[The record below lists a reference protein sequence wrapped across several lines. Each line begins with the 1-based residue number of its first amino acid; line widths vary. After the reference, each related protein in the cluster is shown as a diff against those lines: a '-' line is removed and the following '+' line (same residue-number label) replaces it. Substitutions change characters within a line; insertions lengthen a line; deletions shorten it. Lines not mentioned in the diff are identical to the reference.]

1 MRIKHI
7 VNKQHML
14 FIRYIWVYKTHMCF
28 IQLLV
33 VINNQNMDSRKNKDI
48 DRREFIE
55 ISTKGAAAISLA
67 SFPVLTGCSN
77 IETAKSS
84 FGACYHDCPD
94 RCSWKITTVGNKL
107 KDFQASKNNPY
118 TAGKLCNKMINF
130 PNDVTFHLDRILTP
144 LKRTGQKGSG
154 EFIKISWEQA
164 ISEVASRVKGIIDQ
178 KGGEAVLPY
187 NFGGNQGL
195 VQGKAI
201 PNRFFAHIG
210 ASQLERTI
218 CGNAAVAG
226 VLSTNGQTTGVL
238 PEDIIHSKF
247 IILWGTNP
255 ILSNQH
261 LWPFIQKAKSNG
273 AKIVTVDPFLSKTS
287 EEADW
292 HIQPRP
298 GTDTALALGLMH
310 VILKENLQD
319 QEYIDSYTLG
329 IEELKEHVQKYD
341 PDTVAGITG
350 LAKETIIEFAKAY
363 AQNTPSLIRVLIGME
378 HQVNGASAFR
388 AVAMLPALTGA
399 WRHFGGGLMHMT
411 YELFGEALNWESISL
426 PPTLANPKTR
436 LINMV
441 ELGKA
446 LNNSEINPSI
456 DALFV
461 FNSNPAVTTPN
472 QNLVR
477 KGLERNDLL
486 TIVSEHFM
494 TDTAR
499 YADYIFPATSVL
511 ENWDIL
517 DSWGTPYLNINEP
530 AIEPLGESK
539 PNSELF
545 RLLAL
550 EMGFKETYLYESDI
564 NIVKKTL
571 ESDHHYMKGITFES
585 IRKTGWAKF
594 NLPEKWMPHAEGN
607 FKTNSG
613 KCHFY
618 DPNME
623 SRLPDF
629 IPIEYSDKEMKQYPL
644 HLLTIKTPK
653 YFLNSSHANLN
664 HNLEKEGKYCLEVNP
679 KDAAMRNIANGDE
692 LKVFNQRG
700 RVYITVRIS
709 NKVKQGIVCMPQ
721 GFWPSLLK
729 GGSSA
734 NALTNDLLTDMG
746 RGGAI
751 QEAKVEVVKI

>member
-1 MRIKHI
+1 
-7 VNKQHML
+7 
-14 FIRYIWVYKTHMCF
+14 
-28 IQLLV
+28 
-33 VINNQNMDSRKNKDI
+33 MDSRKNKDI

-55 ISTKGAAAISLA
+55 ISVKGAAVISLA
-67 SFPVLTGCSN
+67 SLPALSGCANS
-77 IETAKSS
+77 EAAKTV

-94 RCSWKITTVGNKL
+94 RCSWKVTTVGNKVT
-107 KDFQASKNNPY
+107 DFQASKNNPY
-118 TAGKLCNKMINF
+118 TAGNLCNKMVSF
-130 PNDVTFHLDRILTP
+130 PNDVTFHPDRILSP
-144 LKRTGQKGSG
+144 LKRNGPKGSG

-164 ISEVASRVKGIIDQ
+164 IIEVAATLKDIIDQ
-178 KGGEAVLPY
+178 KGGEAILPY
-187 NFGGNQGL
+187 SFGGNQGL
-195 VQGKAI
+195 VQGEAI
-201 PNRFFAHIG
+201 SSRFFAHIG

-218 CGNAAVAG
+218 CGDAAVAG
-226 VLSTNGQTTGVL
+226 VLATNGQTTGVL
-238 PEDIIHSKF
+238 PEDIVHSKF

-329 IEELKEHVQKYD
+329 IEELEEHVQKYN
-341 PDTVAGITG
+341 PETVAGITG

-363 AQNTPSLIRVLIGME
+363 AQSTPSLIRVLIGME

-399 WRHFGGGLMHMT
+399 WRNFGGGLMHMT
-411 YELFGEALNWESISL
+411 YELFGKALNWESINL
-426 PPTLANPKTR
+426 PAALANPKTR
-436 LINMV
+436 SINMI

-446 LNNSEINPSI
+446 LNNSEMNLGIG
-456 DALFV
+456 ALFV
-461 FNSNPAVTTPN
+461 YNSNPAVTTPN

-477 KGLERNDLL
+477 KGLEREDLL
-486 TIVSEHFM
+486 TIVSEHFL

-545 RLLAL
+545 RLLAR
-550 EMGFKETYLYESDI
+550 EMGFKETYLYQSDI
-564 NIVKKTL
+564 DIVKKTL
-571 ESDHHYMKGITFES
+571 NSNHEFMEGISFES
-585 IRKTGWAKF
+585 LRKKGGQKL

-607 FKTNSG
+607 FKTSSG

-618 DPNME
+618 DPNLE
-623 SRLPDF
+623 QALPDF
-629 IPIEYSDKEMKQYPL
+629 IPIEYSNEEKKQYPL
-644 HLLTIKTPK
+644 HLLTIKIPK
-653 YFLNSSHANLN
+653 YLLNSSHANVD
-664 HNLEKEGKYCLEVNP
+664 HILEKEGKPYLEINP
-679 KDAAMRNIANGDE
+679 KDAAIRNIAYGDE
-692 LKVFNQRG
+692 LKG
-700 RVYITVRIS
+700 IS
-709 NKVKQGIVCMPQ
+709 KNSI
-721 GFWPSLLK
+721 
-729 GGSSA
+729 
-734 NALTNDLLTDMG
+734 
-746 RGGAI
+746 
-751 QEAKVEVVKI
+751 